1 MKPSL
6 LVSHSAPPSAP
17 PAVRRLAPV
26 SLQRDQVMACVVVSI
41 LWVVVCVLLVWA
53 MPAQA
58 QSQDLQAEVS
68 ALLKAQTEQAQ
79 QLDGGADGADKPR
92 IEVVLGQ
99 LDPRLKLAPCD
110 KVRTY
115 LPNGT
120 RLWGKARVGMRCEQG
135 PVRWN
140 VYWPVTVKV
149 WAPAVVAVTPIRA
162 GSVIGPADLRLI
174 ETDLAASRS
183 PAILRMGDVLGRSVL
198 KNIEPGQALR
208 QDDIRT
214 RRWFAVGEPVRVT
227 VKGSGFSAS
236 AEGMALSPGDEGQCA
251 KIRFDSGRVVCGLP
265 VGERQAEVSL

>member
-1 MKPSL
+1 MKPSVYL
-6 LVSHSAPPSAP
+6 PHSVTPSVPPKA
-17 PAVRRLAPV
+17 RRLAPV
-26 SLQRDQVMACVVVSI
+26 SLQRDQVMTCVVVSVV
-41 LWVVVCVLLVWA
+41 WVLLCVLMVWA

-58 QSQDLQAEVS
+58 QSQNLQAEVS
-68 ALLKAQTEQAQ
+68 ALLKAQTQ
-79 QLDGGADGADKPR
+79 QMEGETDGSAKPR

-99 LDPRLKLAPCD
+99 LDPRLKLAPCE
-110 KVRTY
+110 KVHAY
-115 LPNGT
+115 MPAGT

-140 VYWPVTVKV
+140 VYWPITVKV
-149 WAPAVVAVTPIRA
+149 WAPAVVAVSPIRA
-162 GSVIGPADLRLI
+162 GSIIGPADLRLL
-174 ETDLAASRS
+174 ETDLAASSS
-183 PAILRMGDVLGRSVL
+183 PAILRLGDVLGRSVL

-251 KIRFDSGRVVCGLP
+251 RIRFDSGRVVCGQP
-265 VGERQAEVSL
+265 VGERRAEVSL